1 LGAASLLQR
10 ATAFQRT
17 HSIRSEITPNAVK
30 LVLDQGSQM
39 AHSDG
44 AFRWR
49 IQMAHSDRAK
59 PAAEQM
65 RPPVKPSN
73 SASRVFTFFLR
84 CGDRD
89 EGTRFG

>member
-1 LGAASLLQR
+1 LGAASLRQR

-39 AHSDG
+39 AHSD
-44 AFRWR
+44 
-49 IQMAHSDRAK
+49 RAK

-65 RPPVKPSN
+65 RPLVKPSI
-73 SASRVFTFFLR
+73 SVSRVFTFFLR

>member
-17 HSIRSEITPNAVK
+17 RNIRSEITPNAVK
-30 LVLDQGSQM
+30 LALDQGSQM
-39 AHSDG
+39 A
-44 AFRWR
+44 
-49 IQMAHSDRAK
+49 QSDRPK

-65 RPPVKPSN
+65 RPLVKPSI
-73 SASRVFTFFLR
+73 SVSRVFTFFLR
-84 CGDRD
+84 CGDHD

>member
-1 LGAASLLQR
+1 LGAASLRQR

-17 HSIRSEITPNAVK
+17 HNIRSEITPNAVK
-30 LVLDQGSQM
+30 LALDQGSKM
-39 AHSDG
+39 AHSDL
-44 AFRWR
+44 
-49 IQMAHSDRAK
+49 AK

-84 CGDRD
+84 C
-89 EGTRFG
+89 